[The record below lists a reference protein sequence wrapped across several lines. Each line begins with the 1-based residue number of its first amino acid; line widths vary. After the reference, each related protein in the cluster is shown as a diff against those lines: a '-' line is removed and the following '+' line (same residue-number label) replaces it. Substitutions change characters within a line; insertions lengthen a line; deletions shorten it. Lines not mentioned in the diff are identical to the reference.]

1 MRNILVAV
9 LLVFL
14 VFAVSN
20 PVIAGVGEPDINE
33 DYANVGVL
41 IIFDDDALEYPEA
54 PIGSN
59 VSTFCSGVLI
69 SETHF
74 LTAAHCIDWISL
86 VPHPYVGVSFSK
98 VSVPIKRETI
108 PVTDWEMHPE
118 YPPGQWVS
126 PGKSPG
132 VGFGTQNDLGIV
144 VLEYYSGEPIALLPY
159 EGYLD
164 DLAARGGLV
173 GQPIVNV
180 GYGVV
185 PTLNGPPGY
194 DPPDGIRRV
203 STSRFLGLTQNFLK
217 QRQNINAGDAGGSS
231 QGDSGSPKFL
241 PDDQTTILSITSW
254 GGPTSRAFGASV
266 RVDTHEALSF
276 IESVVRPEP

>member
-9 LLVFL
+9 LMITLML
-14 VFAVSN
+14 AVSGS
-20 PVIAGVGEPDINE
+20 VVAGVGEADIDN

-41 IIFDDDALEYPEA
+41 IIFDDDAPDFPVGL
-54 PIGSN
+54 N

-86 VPHPYVGVSFSK
+86 VQNPYVGVSFSNFAA
-98 VSVPIKRETI
+98 PIKGATI
-108 PVTDWEMHPE
+108 PVKEWFMHPG
-118 YPPGQWVS
+118 YPPGRWIS
-126 PGKSPG
+126 PGSSPG
-132 VGFGTQNDLGIV
+132 FGFGTQNDLGIV
-144 VLEYYSGEPIALLPY
+144 VLERSPTIPWASLPP

-164 DLAARGGLV
+164 DLTAKGGLV

-194 DPPDGIRRV
+194 YPPDGIRRV
-203 STSRFLGLTQNFLK
+203 STSRFLGLTQDFLK
-217 QRQNINAGDAGGSS
+217 QRQNIKAGDAGGSS

-241 PDDQTTILSITSW
+241 PDDKWTILSITSW
-254 GGPTSRAFGASV
+254 GNDRAFLASV
-266 RVDTHEALSF
+266 RVDTHESLSF
-276 IESVVRPEP
+276 I

>member
-9 LLVFL
+9 LMITLML
-14 VFAVSN
+14 AVSGS
-20 PVIAGVGEPDINE
+20 VVAGVGEADIDN

-41 IIFDDDALEYPEA
+41 IIFDDDAPDFPVGL
-54 PIGSN
+54 N

-74 LTAAHCIDWISL
+74 LTAAHCVDWISL
-86 VPHPYVGVSFSK
+86 VQNPYVGVSFLNFAAP
-98 VSVPIKRETI
+98 PIKGATI
-108 PVTDWEMHPE
+108 PVTEWFMHPG
-118 YPPGQWVS
+118 YPSGQWVS
-126 PGKSPG
+126 PGNSPG

-144 VLEYYSGEPIALLPY
+144 VLKKSPTIPWASLPP

-164 DLAARGGLV
+164 DLTAKGGLV

-194 DPPDGIRRV
+194 YPPDGIRRV
-203 STSRFLGLTQNFLK
+203 STSRFLGLTQDFLK
-217 QRQNINAGDAGGSS
+217 LRQNIKAGDAGGSS

-241 PDDQTTILSITSW
+241 PDDKWTILSITSW
-254 GGPTSRAFGASV
+254 GNDRAFGASV

-276 IESVVRPEP
+276 IEGIVQP